1 MIFEE
6 QFPVPRYTGAS
17 KIGNSVIS
25 LLWQLRRR
33 CNPDHNKFSSS
44 SNTTVVAISPK
55 LCLWRRTLR
64 SNLGG
69 IDPEKLY
76 RATLRYDAISKSRNP
91 EVLCKY
97 ELLNFKVLK
106 IESNTTSDYIECL
119 IYHLEH
125 LKRLGAIR
133 SQILQN
139 VMVISIRY
147 SNLVHNGNFLSF
159 LFTNSW
165 RN

>member
-1 MIFEE
+1 M
-6 QFPVPRYTGAS
+6 
-17 KIGNSVIS
+17 
-25 LLWQLRRR
+25 
-33 CNPDHNKFSSS
+33 
-44 SNTTVVAISPK
+44 
-55 LCLWRRTLR
+55 
-64 SNLGG
+64 
-69 IDPEKLY
+69 
-76 RATLRYDAISKSRNP
+76 YDAISKSRNP

-106 IESNTTSDYIECL
+106 VESNTTSDYIECL

-159 LFTNSW
+159 LLTNY
-165 RN
+165 